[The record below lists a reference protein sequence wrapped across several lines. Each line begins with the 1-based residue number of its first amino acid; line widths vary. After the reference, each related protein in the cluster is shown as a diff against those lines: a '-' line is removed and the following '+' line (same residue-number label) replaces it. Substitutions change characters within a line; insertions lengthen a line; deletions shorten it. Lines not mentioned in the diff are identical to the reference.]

1 MELPVAIGAENH
13 ALFYLSQ
20 QIFLR
25 AYGRTADGEVLLRGV
40 EMVEVQHLGP
50 CLAAFLT
57 AEFKAAE
64 KFPLL
69 FISSAIAC
77 SLTRLTVSF
86 VALNTISNAG
96 FLKLAEGL
104 LGAACL
110 AYFHRARQS
119 IPFLWS

>member
-1 MELPVAIGAENH
+1 MAIGAENH

-20 QIFLR
+20 KIFLR

-40 EMVEVQHLGP
+40 EMVEIQHLVP
-50 CLAAFLT
+50 CLSAFLT

-64 KFPLL
+64 KFALL
-69 FISSAIAC
+69 FVSGAVAC

-86 VALNTISNAG
+86 IALNTISNAG
-96 FLKLAEGL
+96 FLKLTEGL

-110 AYFHRARQS
+110 AHFHRARQS

>member
-1 MELPVAIGAENH
+1 MTIGAENH

-20 QIFLR
+20 KIFLR

-40 EMVEVQHLGP
+40 EMVEIQHFGP

-57 AEFKAAE
+57 AEFKATE

-69 FISSAIAC
+69 FISSSVAC

-86 VALNTISNAG
+86 IALNTISNTG
-96 FLKLAEGL
+96 FLKLAERL
-104 LGAACL
+104 LSAACL
-110 AYFHRARQS
+110 AYFHRARQNM
-119 IPFLWS
+119 PFL

>member
-20 QIFLR
+20 KIFLR

-40 EMVEVQHLGP
+40 EMVEIQHLVP
-50 CLAAFLT
+50 CLSAFLT

-64 KFPLL
+64 KFALL
-69 FISSAIAC
+69 FVSGAIAC

-86 VALNTISNAG
+86 IALNTISNAG
-96 FLKLAEGL
+96 FLKLTERL
-104 LGAACL
+104 LSTACL
-110 AYFHRARQS
+110 TYFRHDRQS